1 MPMASRFLPRLRFH
15 RETAMDFALRLRPD
29 SAILQAVP
37 GRAKIVDLVRRWTD
51 SPWRVCLFLSQA
63 RAKVGSLAFD
73 LDPVMESGFRPV
85 ATADFFAARFSLA
98 PG

>member
-1 MPMASRFLPRLRFH
+1 MASRFLPRLRFH

-51 SPWRVCLFLSQA
+51 SPWRAIGIAIKSASDPERIFPSESSWPNA
-63 RAKVGSLAFD
+63 RAEFVVTIFKIS
-73 LDPVMESGFRPV
+73 SGKTSGNSF
-85 ATADFFAARFSLA
+85 
-98 PG
+98 